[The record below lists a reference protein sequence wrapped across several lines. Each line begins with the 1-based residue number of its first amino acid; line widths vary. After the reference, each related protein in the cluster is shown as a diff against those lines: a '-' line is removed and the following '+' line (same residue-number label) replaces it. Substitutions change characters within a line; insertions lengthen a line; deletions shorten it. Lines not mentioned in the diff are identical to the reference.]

1 MGTEYKSIRDV
12 EFGEELPIY
21 LPDTS
26 LKKSAEF
33 AALVGWEGARFSDH
47 EKAKEEGL
55 AGAMVP
61 GILNQ
66 AYFSAM
72 IHTWAPNSNLLSID
86 TIFRA
91 PVIADQEYSMQATVT
106 DIDEDAG
113 IIEIDLVMSNQ
124 KKETRVLGTARISLK
139 T

>member
-1 MGTEYKSIRDV
+1 METKNLQDV
-12 EFGEELPIY
+12 EFGEELPAY
-21 LPDTS
+21 VPDTT
-26 LKKSAEF
+26 LKRSAEF
-33 AALVGWEGARFSDH
+33 ASIVGWEGARFSDH

-72 IHTWAPNSNLLSID
+72 IYRWAPNATLLSID

-91 PVIADQEYSMQATVT
+91 PVIADQTYSMQATVT

-113 IIEIDLVMSNQ
+113 IIEIDLIMSNE
-124 KKETRVLGTARISLK
+124 KKETRVLGTARISL
-139 T
+139 

>member
-1 MGTEYKSIRDV
+1 METKNLQDV
-12 EFGEELPIY
+12 EFGEELPAYI
-21 LPDTS
+21 PDTT
-26 LKKSAEF
+26 LKWSAEF
-33 AALVGWEGARFSDH
+33 ASIVGWEGARFSDH
-47 EKAKEEGL
+47 EKAKKEGL

-72 IHTWAPNSNLLSID
+72 IHKWAPNATLLSID

-91 PVIADQEYSMQATVT
+91 PVIADQAYSMQATVT

-113 IIEIDLVMSNQ
+113 IIEIDLIMSNE
-124 KKETRVLGTARISLK
+124 KKETRVLGTARISLWD
-139 T
+139 

>member
-1 MGTEYKSIRDV
+1 METKNLQDV
-12 EFGEELPIY
+12 EFGEELPAY
-21 LPDTS
+21 VPDTT
-26 LKKSAEF
+26 LKRSAEF
-33 AALVGWEGARFSDH
+33 ASIVGWEGARFSDH

-72 IHTWAPNSNLLSID
+72 IHKWAPNATLLSID

-91 PVIADQEYSMQATVT
+91 PVIADRAYSMEATVT
-106 DIDEDAG
+106 DIDESAG
-113 IIEIDLVMSNQ
+113 IIEIDLIMSNE
-124 KKETRVLGTARISLK
+124 KKETRVLGTARVSL
-139 T
+139 

>member
-1 MGTEYKSIRDV
+1 METTTKKLQDV
-12 EFGEELPIY
+12 EFGEELPTY
-21 LPDTS
+21 VPDTT
-26 LKKSAEF
+26 LKRSAEF
-33 AALVGWEGARFSDH
+33 ASIVGWEGARFSDH
-47 EKAKEEGL
+47 EKAKKEGL

-72 IHTWAPNSNLLSID
+72 IHKWAPNATLLSID

-91 PVIADQEYSMQATVT
+91 PVIADQAYSMQATVT

-113 IIEIDLVMSNQ
+113 IIEIDLIMSNE
-124 KKETRVLGTARISLK
+124 KKETRVLGTARISL
-139 T
+139 

>member
-1 MGTEYKSIRDV
+1 METKNLQDV
-12 EFGEELPIY
+12 EFGEELPAY
-21 LPDTS
+21 VPDTT
-26 LKKSAEF
+26 LKRSAEF
-33 AALVGWEGARFSDH
+33 ASIVGWEGARFSDH

-72 IHTWAPNSNLLSID
+72 IHKWAPNATLLSID

-91 PVIADQEYSMQATVT
+91 PVIADQAYSMQATVT
-106 DIDEDAG
+106 DIDENAG
-113 IIEIDLVMSNQ
+113 IIEIDLIMSNE
-124 KKETRVLGTARISLK
+124 KKETRVLGTARVSL
-139 T
+139 

>member
-1 MGTEYKSIRDV
+1 METKNLQDV
-12 EFGEELPIY
+12 EFGEELPAY
-21 LPDTS
+21 VPDTT
-26 LKKSAEF
+26 LKRSAEF
-33 AALVGWEGARFSDH
+33 ASIVGWEGARFSNH

-72 IHTWAPNSNLLSID
+72 IHKWAPNATLLSID

-91 PVIADQEYSMQATVT
+91 PVIADQAYSMQATVT
-106 DIDEDAG
+106 DIDENAG
-113 IIEIDLVMSNQ
+113 IIEIDLIMSNE
-124 KKETRVLGTARISLK
+124 KKETRVLGTARISL
-139 T
+139 

>member
-1 MGTEYKSIRDV
+1 MVIEVKSIEDV
-12 EFGEELPIY
+12 VFGEELPEY

-33 AALVGWEGARFSDH
+33 ASLVGWEGARFSDH

-55 AGAMVP
+55 AGAMIP

-72 IHTWAPNSNLLSID
+72 IHTWAPNSTLLSID

-91 PVIADQEYSMQATVT
+91 PVIADQEYCMQATVT
-106 DIDEDAG
+106 DIDDDQR

-124 KKETRVLGTARISLK
+124 KKETRVLGTARISL
-139 T
+139 

>member
-1 MGTEYKSIRDV
+1 MVIEVKSIEDV
-12 EFGEELPIY
+12 VFGEELPEY

-33 AALVGWEGARFSDH
+33 ASLVGWEGARFSDH

-55 AGAMVP
+55 AGAMIP

-72 IHTWAPNSNLLSID
+72 IHSWAPNSTLLSID

-106 DIDEDAG
+106 DIDDDQG

-124 KKETRVLGTARISLK
+124 KKETRVLGTARISL
-139 T
+139 

>member
-1 MGTEYKSIRDV
+1 METKNLQEV
-12 EFGEELPIY
+12 EFGEELPAYI
-21 LPDTS
+21 PDTT
-26 LKKSAEF
+26 LKRSAEF
-33 AALVGWEGARFSDH
+33 ASIVGWDGARFSDH

-72 IHTWAPNSNLLSID
+72 IHKWAPNATLLSID

-91 PVIADQEYSMQATVT
+91 PVIADQAYSMQATVT
-106 DIDEDAG
+106 DIDENAG
-113 IIEIDLVMSNQ
+113 IIEIDLIMSNE
-124 KKETRVLGTARISLK
+124 KKETRVLGTARISL
-139 T
+139 

>member
-1 MGTEYKSIRDV
+1 METKNLQDV
-12 EFGEELPIY
+12 EFGEELPAFV
-21 LPDTS
+21 PDTT
-26 LKKSAEF
+26 LKRSAEF
-33 AALVGWEGARFSDH
+33 ASIVGWEGARFSDH

-72 IHTWAPNSNLLSID
+72 IHKWAPNATLLSID

-91 PVIADQEYSMQATVT
+91 PVIADQAYSMQATVT
-106 DIDEDAG
+106 DIDENDG
-113 IIEIDLVMSNQ
+113 IIEIDLIMSNE
-124 KKETRVLGTARISLK
+124 KKETRVLGTARISL
-139 T
+139 

>member
-1 MGTEYKSIRDV
+1 METKNLQDV
-12 EFGEELPIY
+12 EFGEELPAY
-21 LPDTS
+21 VPNTT
-26 LKKSAEF
+26 LKRSAEF
-33 AALVGWEGARFSDH
+33 ASIVGWEGARFSDH

-72 IHTWAPNSNLLSID
+72 IHKWAPNATLLSID

-91 PVIADQEYSMQATVT
+91 PVIADQAHSMQATVT
-106 DIDEDAG
+106 DIDKNAG
-113 IIEIDLVMSNQ
+113 IIEIDLIMSNE
-124 KKETRVLGTARISLK
+124 KKETRVLGTARISLRD
-139 T
+139 

>member
-1 MGTEYKSIRDV
+1 MVIEVKSIEDV
-12 EFGEELPIY
+12 VFGEELPEY

-33 AALVGWEGARFSDH
+33 ASLVGWEGARFSDH
-47 EKAKEEGL
+47 EKAREEGL
-55 AGAMVP
+55 AGAMIP

-72 IHTWAPNSNLLSID
+72 IHAWAPNSTLLSID

-106 DIDEDAG
+106 DIDDDQG

-124 KKETRVLGTARISLK
+124 KKETRVLGTARISL
-139 T
+139 

>member
-1 MGTEYKSIRDV
+1 METKNLQDV
-12 EFGEELPIY
+12 EFGEELPAY
-21 LPDTS
+21 VPDTT
-26 LKKSAEF
+26 LKRSAEF
-33 AALVGWEGARFSDH
+33 ASIVGWEGARFSDH

-72 IHTWAPNSNLLSID
+72 IHRWAPNATLLSID

-91 PVIADQEYSMQATVT
+91 PVIADQAYSMQATVT
-106 DIDEDAG
+106 DIDENAG
-113 IIEIDLVMSNQ
+113 IIEIDLIMSNE
-124 KKETRVLGTARISLK
+124 KKETRVLGTARISL
-139 T
+139 

>member
-1 MGTEYKSIRDV
+1 METTTKKLQDV
-12 EFGEELPIY
+12 EFGEELPTY
-21 LPDTS
+21 VPDTT
-26 LKKSAEF
+26 LKRSTEF
-33 AALVGWEGARFSDH
+33 ASIVGWEGARFSDH
-47 EKAKEEGL
+47 EKAKKEGL

-72 IHTWAPNSNLLSID
+72 IHKWAPNATLLSID

-91 PVIADQEYSMQATVT
+91 PVIADQAYSMQATVT

-113 IIEIDLVMSNQ
+113 IIEIDLIMSNE
-124 KKETRVLGTARISLK
+124 KKETRVLGTARISL
-139 T
+139 

>member
-1 MGTEYKSIRDV
+1 MVIEVKSIEDV
-12 EFGEELPIY
+12 VFGEELPEY

-33 AALVGWEGARFSDH
+33 ASLVGWEGARFSDH
-47 EKAKEEGL
+47 EKAREEGL

-72 IHTWAPNSNLLSID
+72 IHAWAPNSTLLSID

-106 DIDEDAG
+106 DIDDDQG

-124 KKETRVLGTARISLK
+124 KKETRVLGTARISL
-139 T
+139 

>member
-1 MGTEYKSIRDV
+1 METKNLQDV
-12 EFGEELPIY
+12 GFGEELPAY
-21 LPDTS
+21 VPDTT
-26 LKKSAEF
+26 LKRSAEF
-33 AALVGWEGARFSDH
+33 ASIVGWEGARFSDH

-72 IHTWAPNSNLLSID
+72 IHKWAPNATLLSID

-91 PVIADQEYSMQATVT
+91 PVIADQAYSMQATVT
-106 DIDEDAG
+106 DIDENAG
-113 IIEIDLVMSNQ
+113 IIEIDLTMSNE
-124 KKETRVLGTARISLK
+124 KKETRVLGTARISL
-139 T
+139 

>member
-1 MGTEYKSIRDV
+1 MEIEVKSIEDV
-12 EFGEELPIY
+12 VFGEELPEY

-33 AALVGWEGARFSDH
+33 ASLVGWEGARFSDH

-55 AGAMVP
+55 AGAMIP

-72 IHTWAPNSNLLSID
+72 IHAWAPNSTLLSID

-106 DIDEDAG
+106 DIDDDQG

-124 KKETRVLGTARISLK
+124 KKKLEY
-139 T
+139 

>member
-1 MGTEYKSIRDV
+1 METKNLQDI
-12 EFGEELPIY
+12 EFGEELPAY
-21 LPDTS
+21 VPDTT
-26 LKKSAEF
+26 LKRSAEF
-33 AALVGWEGARFSDH
+33 ASIVGWEGARFSDH

-72 IHTWAPNSNLLSID
+72 IHKWAPNATLLSID

-91 PVIADQEYSMQATVT
+91 PVIADQAYSMQATVT
-106 DIDEDAG
+106 DIDENAG
-113 IIEIDLVMSNQ
+113 IIEIDLIMSNE
-124 KKETRVLGTARISLK
+124 KKETRVLGTARISL
-139 T
+139 

>member
-1 MGTEYKSIRDV
+1 METKNLQDV
-12 EFGEELPIY
+12 EFGEELPAY
-21 LPDTS
+21 VPDTT
-26 LKKSAEF
+26 LKRSAEF
-33 AALVGWEGARFSDH
+33 ASIVGWEGARFSDH
-47 EKAKEEGL
+47 EKAKKEGL

-72 IHTWAPNSNLLSID
+72 IHKWAPNATLLSID

-91 PVIADQEYSMQATVT
+91 PVIADQAYIMQATVT

-113 IIEIDLVMSNQ
+113 IIEIDLIMSNE
-124 KKETRVLGTARISLK
+124 KKETRVLGTARISL
-139 T
+139 